1 MRTIKKTLSF
11 IIILCM
17 MFTSI
22 FMQTAYARNNDYPH
36 KYRGT
41 SKTDEWNFSGSSC
54 ASFVAWRLN
63 KESGIA
69 FNSSFGG
76 KDWSELK
83 SWGNNAKELGIVV
96 DNNPTVG
103 SIAWWDVDNPN
114 LLLKYR
120 DKGLVAW
127 VEAVN
132 GSNVSIEEYDY
143 KFMLAYDDRVISANE
158 PTGYIHFQKLD
169 GSTSENSQV
178 TDNKQDQSGQEQG
191 KQDTNK
197 QNTNNTGE
205 NVGIRQNPDT
215 SDAEDN
221 GSTADVVSINPN
233 IKSSR
238 SRYTVKITEDD
249 VEEGLDSADDI
260 TAMSIELSSITDNF
274 NSLTLTMTADA
285 FEAMVDGDVQ
295 SLQLNFSRN
304 VVYIDGDALA
314 EIADKADGKKIVIT
328 VKKTIPKSIKKNNN
342 STETGNI
349 YALDI
354 KAGRKKIKKLANG
367 RITAENVV
375 NNLSK
380 SELRKHLLWIR

>member
-1 MRTIKKTLSF
+1 MRKIKKTLSF

-285 FEAMVDGDVQ
+285 FEAMVDGDIQ
-295 SLQLNFSRN
+295 SFQINLAKNI
-304 VVYIDGDALA
+304 VYIDGEALE
-314 EIADKADGKKIVIT
+314 EIAEKADGKKVVIT
-328 VKKTIPKSIKKNNN
+328 IKKTTPKSIKTNNN
-342 STETGNI
+342 LKDFDNI

-354 KAGRKKIKKLANG
+354 KAGRKRIRKLSNG

>member
-1 MRTIKKTLSF
+1 M
-11 IIILCM
+11 
-17 MFTSI
+17 
-22 FMQTAYARNNDYPH
+22 
-36 KYRGT
+36 
-41 SKTDEWNFSGSSC
+41 
-54 ASFVAWRLN
+54 
-63 KESGIA
+63 
-69 FNSSFGG
+69 
-76 KDWSELK
+76 
-83 SWGNNAKELGIVV
+83 
-96 DNNPTVG
+96 
-103 SIAWWDVDNPN
+103 
-114 LLLKYR
+114 
-120 DKGLVAW
+120 
-127 VEAVN
+127 
-132 GSNVSIEEYDY
+132 
-143 KFMLAYDDRVISANE
+143 
-158 PTGYIHFQKLD
+158 
-169 GSTSENSQV
+169 
-178 TDNKQDQSGQEQG
+178 
-191 KQDTNK
+191 
-197 QNTNNTGE
+197 
-205 NVGIRQNPDT
+205 
-215 SDAEDN
+215 
-221 GSTADVVSINPN
+221 
-233 IKSSR
+233 
-238 SRYTVKITEDD
+238 KITEDD

-342 STETGNI
+342 SKESGNI

>member
-63 KESGIA
+63 KESGIT
-69 FNSSFGG
+69 FNSNFGG

-132 GSNVSIEEYDY
+132 GSNVSIEEYNY

-158 PTGYIHFQKLD
+158 PTGYIHFQKLNN
-169 GSTSENSQV
+169 STSENSQV
-178 TDNKQDQSGQEQG
+178 TDNKQDQSRQEPG

-314 EIADKADGKKIVIT
+314 EIADKADGKKVVIT
-328 VKKTIPKSIKKNNN
+328 IKKTTPKSIKTNNN
-342 STETGNI
+342 SKESGNI

>member
-63 KESGIA
+63 KESGIT
-69 FNSSFGG
+69 FNSNFGG

-158 PTGYIHFQKLD
+158 PTGYIHFTNLN
-169 GSTSENSQV
+169 GSTSENSQT
-178 TDNKQDQSGQEQG
+178 TDNKQDQNKQEQG
-191 KQDTNK
+191 KQNPDK
-197 QNTNNTGE
+197 QNANNSGK
-205 NVGIRQNPDT
+205 NNNDKQNPDT
-215 SDAEDN
+215 E
-221 GSTADVVSINPN
+221 GDVSAPEIVSINPS

-238 SRYTVKITEDD
+238 SKYTVKITEDD
-249 VEEGLDSADDI
+249 VAEGLDSADDI
-260 TAMSIELSSITDNF
+260 DAMSVELASISDNF
-274 NSLTLTMTADA
+274 NSLTLSMTADA
-285 FEAMVDGDVQ
+285 FEAMVDADIN
-295 SLQLNFSRN
+295 SLQLNLSKN
-304 VVYIDGDALA
+304 IVYIDGDALA
-314 EIADKADGKKIVIT
+314 EIAEKADGKKVVIT
-328 VKKTIPKSIKKNNN
+328 IKKTTPKSIKKNNN
-342 STETGNI
+342 SKESGNI

-354 KAGRKKIKKLANG
+354 KAGRKKIKKLSNG
-367 RITAENVV
+367 RITAESVV
-375 NNLSK
+375 DNLSK

>member
-1 MRTIKKTLSF
+1 MRTIRKTVSF
-11 IIILCM
+11 IIVFCM
-17 MFTSI
+17 MLTGI
-22 FMQTAYARNNDYPH
+22 FLQTAYARNNDYPH

-41 SKTDEWNFSGSSC
+41 SRTDEWNFSGSSC

-69 FNSSFGG
+69 FNSNYGG

-83 SWGNNAKELGIVV
+83 SWGNNAKELGLVV

-103 SIAWWDVDNPN
+103 SIAWWDVDNSN
-114 LLLKYR
+114 LLLKFR
-120 DKGLVAW
+120 DKGFVAW
-127 VEAVN
+127 VESVN
-132 GSNVSIEEYDY
+132 GSNVSVEEYDY
-143 KFMLAYDDRVISANE
+143 KFMLAYDDRVIGANE

-221 GSTADVVSINPN
+221 GSTAEVVSINPN

-238 SRYTVKITEDD
+238 SRYTVKITKDD
-249 VEEGLDSADDI
+249 VEEGLDSADDT

-274 NSLTLTMTADA
+274 NSLTLSMTADA

-342 STETGNI
+342 SKESGNI

>member
-1 MRTIKKTLSF
+1 MRTIKKTISF

-17 MFTSI
+17 MLTSI

-63 KESGIA
+63 NATGIA
-69 FNSSFGG
+69 FNSSFGE
-76 KDWSELK
+76 KDWSEIK

-103 SIAWWDVDNPN
+103 SIAWWDADNSN

-120 DKGLVAW
+120 DRGHVAW
-127 VEAVN
+127 VEAVD
-132 GSNVSIEEYDY
+132 GSNVTVEEYDY
-143 KFMLAYDDRVISANE
+143 RFMLAYNDRVITANE
-158 PTGYIHFQKLD
+158 PNGYIHFKNPE
-169 GSTSENSQV
+169 GSTFENSQT
-178 TDNKQDQSGQEQG
+178 TDNKQDQTKQEQG
-191 KQDTNK
+191 KQNTDK
-197 QNTNNTGE
+197 QNTNNTGK
-205 NVGIRQNPDT
+205 NDDGKQNPDK
-215 SDAEDN
+215 SDKKDNLSGAE
-221 GSTADVVSINPN
+221 VIPINPN

-238 SRYTVKITEDD
+238 SKYSVKITEDD
-249 VEEGLDSADDI
+249 VAEGLDSADDI
-260 TAMSIELSSITDNF
+260 MAMSVELSSITDNF
-274 NSLTLTMTADA
+274 NSLTLSMTADA
-285 FEAMVDGDVQ
+285 FEAMVDGDIQ
-295 SLQLNFSRN
+295 SFQINLAKNI
-304 VVYIDGDALA
+304 VYIDGEALE
-314 EIADKADGKKIVIT
+314 EIAEKADGKKVVIT
-328 VKKTIPKSIKKNNN
+328 IKKTTPKSISKKNN
-342 STETGNI
+342 SKDSDNI

-354 KAGRKKIKKLANG
+354 KAGRKKIRKLSNG

>member
-1 MRTIKKTLSF
+1 MRTIRKTVSF
-11 IIILCM
+11 IIVFCM
-17 MFTSI
+17 MLTGI
-22 FMQTAYARNNDYPH
+22 FLQTAYARNNDYPH

-41 SKTDEWNFSGSSC
+41 SRTDEWNFSGSSC

-69 FNSSFGG
+69 FNSNYGG

-221 GSTADVVSINPN
+221 GSTAEVVSINPN

-249 VEEGLDSADDI
+249 VEEGLDSADDT

-342 STETGNI
+342 SKESGNI

-354 KAGRKKIKKLANG
+354 KAGRKKIKKTF
-367 RITAENVV
+367 IMD
-375 NNLSK
+375 
-380 SELRKHLLWIR
+380 

>member
-63 KESGIA
+63 KESGIT
-69 FNSSFGG
+69 FNSNFGG

-342 STETGNI
+342 SKESGNI